1 MKILF
6 CGDLVGRT
14 GREVVL
20 EHLPGLRAEMG
31 LDFVVVNAENA
42 AHGFGLT
49 GKICEE
55 LFEAGADAITTGNHV
70 WDQREIIPFIDADQR
85 VLRPINYTDGTPG
98 RGASVIKARD
108 GRSVLVVNVMCR
120 LFMELLDDPFAAV
133 DRVLNSHP
141 LGKAVDAVLIDVHG
155 EATSEKAALGHVCDG
170 RASLVVGTHTHIPTA
185 DAQVLPG
192 GTAYQTDAGMCGDYD
207 SVIGMQK
214 ETAIAKFRTKVV
226 SERLAPA
233 RGPASLCAVL
243 VETDDS
249 TGLARNVAP
258 LILGGRLHT
267 AWPGFLPARDA
278 AAQ

>member
-6 CGDLVGRT
+6 CGDLVGRA

-20 EHLPGLRAEMG
+20 EHLPALRADLG

-49 GKICEE
+49 EKICEE

-70 WDQREIIPFIDADQR
+70 WDQREIIPFIDADPR
-85 VLRPINYTDGTPG
+85 VLRPLNYTEGTPG

-133 DRVLNSHP
+133 DRVLDLHP
-141 LGKAVDAVLIDVHG
+141 LGSAVDAVLVDVHG

-185 DAQVLPG
+185 DAQVLVD
-192 GTAYQTDAGMCGDYD
+192 GTAFQSDAGMCGDYD

-214 ETAIAKFRTKVV
+214 ETAIAKFRTKLV

-233 RGPASLCAVL
+233 RGPASLCGVC

-249 TGLARNVAP
+249 TGLALNVAP
-258 LILGGRLHT
+258 LILGGRLHA
-267 AWPGFLPARDA
+267 AWPDFLPARDA
-278 AAQ
+278 AAE

>member
-6 CGDLVGRT
+6 CGDLVGRA
-14 GREVVL
+14 GRDVAL
-20 EHLPGLRAEMG
+20 EYLPTLRAEMG

-49 GKICEE
+49 QKICEE

-70 WDQREIIPFIDADQR
+70 WDQREVISFIDADPR
-85 VLRPINYTDGTPG
+85 VLRPLNYTSGTPG

-133 DRVLNSHP
+133 ENVLKSHA
-141 LGKAVDAVLIDVHG
+141 LGKTVDAALFDVHG
-155 EATSEKAALGHVCDG
+155 EATSEKMALGHVCDG

-207 SVIGMQK
+207 SVIGMLK
-214 ETAIAKFRTKVV
+214 ETAIAKFRTKIVT
-226 SERLAPA
+226 ERLAPA
-233 RGPASLCAVL
+233 RGPASLCGVY
-243 VETDDS
+243 VETDDT
-249 TGLARNVAP
+249 TGLAARVAP
-258 LILGGRLHT
+258 LVLGGRLRP
-267 AWPGFLPARDA
+267 AWPDFLPPRGMA
-278 AAQ
+278 AE

>member
-6 CGDLVGRT
+6 CGDLVGRA
-14 GREVVL
+14 GRDVAL
-20 EHLPGLRAEMG
+20 EHLPTLRAEMG

-49 GKICEE
+49 QKICEE
-55 LFEAGADAITTGNHV
+55 LFEVGADAITTGNHV
-70 WDQREIIPFIDADQR
+70 WDQREVISFVDADPR
-85 VLRPINYTDGTPG
+85 VLRPLNYTSGTPG

-133 DRVLNSHP
+133 DNVLKRHA
-141 LGKAVDAVLIDVHG
+141 LGKTVDAVLIDVHG
-155 EATSEKAALGHVCDG
+155 EATSEKMALGHVCDG

-185 DAQVLPG
+185 DAQVLPS

-214 ETAIAKFRTKVV
+214 ETAIAKFRNKIVT
-226 SERLAPA
+226 ERLAPA
-233 RGPASLCAVL
+233 RGPASLCGIY
-243 VETDDS
+243 VETDDA
-249 TGLARNVAP
+249 TGLAARVAP
-258 LILGGRLHT
+258 LILGGRLRP
-267 AWPGFLPARDA
+267 AWPDFLPPREA
-278 AAQ
+278 AAR

>member
-6 CGDLVGRT
+6 CGDLVGRA
-14 GREVVL
+14 GRDVAL
-20 EHLPGLRAEMG
+20 EYLPTLRAEMD

-49 GKICEE
+49 EKICEE

-70 WDQREIIPFIDADQR
+70 WDQREVISFVDADPR
-85 VLRPINYTDGTPG
+85 VLRPLNYTSGTPG

-133 DRVLNSHP
+133 DNVLKSHA
-141 LGKAVDAVLIDVHG
+141 LGKTVDAVLIDVHG
-155 EATSEKAALGHVCDG
+155 EATSEKMALGHVCDG
-170 RASLVVGTHTHIPTA
+170 RASVVVGTHTHIPTA

-214 ETAIAKFRTKVV
+214 ETAIAKFRTKIVT
-226 SERLAPA
+226 ERLAPA
-233 RGPASLCAVL
+233 RGPASLCGVY
-243 VETDDS
+243 VETDDA
-249 TGLARNVAP
+249 TGLAARVSP
-258 LILGGRLHT
+258 LVLGGRLRP
-267 AWPGFLPARDA
+267 AWPEFLPPRETA
-278 AAQ
+278 AE